1 MTTTLRK
8 PHSTSD
14 GNHHMKEVKDS
25 SSANVLIVDDE
36 PNIRKM
42 LAMHLEKEGHKPVQ
56 ASNIADAMAAATAQS
71 FDVAFVDLRLG
82 TESGLDLIESLKQA
96 SPNTMIVVITAY
108 ASVDT
113 AIVAMQRG
121 ASDYL
126 AKPFNPSQITIAV
139 RKATELQVL
148 EQKVQYLEETV
159 SAASPDLDLK
169 SESPLM
175 QQALKLAHQV
185 SASEAIVLLRGESG
199 TGKTMMAR
207 AIHNWSPRSRR
218 PFAVVS
224 CPSLSAELLE
234 SELFGHVRGAFT
246 GAQRDNQGRIAASN
260 GGTLFLDEI
269 GDLPISMQPKLLRF
283 IQDREYERVGDT
295 ATRRADVRII
305 AATNINLEE
314 AVAQG
319 RFREDLFYRL
329 NVIEVEIPALRDRR
343 EDLVE
348 LAERV
353 LAFFGKQYNKKVSGF
368 TQEAK
373 QLITN
378 YRWPGNVRELRNAIE
393 RAILLSTGPMIDVH
407 QLPLRI
413 KQTTDEPIAGDLISL
428 EKMEE
433 IHIRRVLAMAP
444 SLEEASRILEIDPT
458 TLWRRR
464 KKYGI

>member
-1 MTTTLRK
+1 
-8 PHSTSD
+8 
-14 GNHHMKEVKDS
+14 MKETAG
-25 SSANVLIVDDE
+25 ANVLIVDDE
-36 PNIRKM
+36 ANIRKM
-42 LAMHLEKEGHKPVQ
+42 LSMCLETEGHKATQ
-56 ASNIADAMAAATAQS
+56 ASNSADALTEAGRQN

-82 TESGLDLIESLKQA
+82 TESGLDLIEEIKNL
-96 SPNTMIVVITAY
+96 SPTTMVVIITAH

-113 AIVAMQRG
+113 AVEAMKRG
-121 ASDYL
+121 ATDYL
-126 AKPFNPSQITIAV
+126 AKPFTPSQVNMAV
-139 RKATELQVL
+139 KKAADLQALQRRVEDL
-148 EQKVQYLEETV
+148 QESVT
-159 SAASPDLDLK
+159 ATTGPDVDLK
-169 SESPLM
+169 SESLLM

-185 SASEAIVLLRGESG
+185 SGSEAIVLLRGESG

-207 AIHNWSPRSRR
+207 AIHNWSPRNRR

-246 GAQRDNQGRIAASN
+246 GAQRDNPGRIAVSN

-269 GDLPISMQPKLLRF
+269 GDLPLSMQPKLLRF

-295 ATRRADVRII
+295 MTRRADVRII
-305 AATNINLEE
+305 AATNINLED

-329 NVIEVEIPALRDRR
+329 NVIEVELPALRDRR
-343 EDLVE
+343 EDLVA
-348 LAERV
+348 LAER
-353 LAFFGKQYNKKVSGF
+353 LLLFFGKQYNRRVTGF
-368 TQEAK
+368 TNEAK
-373 QLITN
+373 QLITS

-393 RAILLSTGPMIDVH
+393 RSVLLSTGSTIDVN

-433 IHIRRVLAMAP
+433 IHIRRVLTMAP
-444 SLEEASRILEIDPT
+444 SLEEAARILEIDPT